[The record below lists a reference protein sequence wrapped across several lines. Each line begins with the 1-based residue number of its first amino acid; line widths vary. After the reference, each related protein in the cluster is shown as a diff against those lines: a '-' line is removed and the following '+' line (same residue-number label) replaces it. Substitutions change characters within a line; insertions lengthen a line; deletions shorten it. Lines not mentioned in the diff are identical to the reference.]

1 MDNPVKLRILQV
13 MTSDLIIVGGGL
25 NGPALALAAAQSGF
39 TVTIIDSL
47 PLDTRKRVDFDGR
60 SYALA
65 HASMRLL
72 RGIGIWGTISDHAQ
86 PML

>member
-1 MDNPVKLRILQV
+1 MDNPVWLRILHI
-13 MTSDLIIVGGGL
+13 MDTDLIIVGGGL
-25 NGPALALAAAQSGF
+25 NGPALALATARAGF

-47 PLDTRKRVDFDGR
+47 PLDKRKRSDFDGR

-72 RGIGIWGTISDHAQ
+72 RGIGIWHAISDKA
-86 PML
+86 